1 MRIGPMVLAA
11 SLVAVVAGPGTAL
24 AEGAGDE
31 VKVGDPA
38 PSFTLPLYNAEVQQ
52 RAMFSL
58 EGAVGPDAED
68 PNVKAVLLS
77 FFATFCAP
85 CKREMPYLEKLQE
98 EFRDQGLRVVMISID
113 RDEEA
118 GAKIA
123 ALAKQNKV
131 SFPILKDRF
140 NFLARRYLGETAP
153 LPSVFIVSREGIV
166 RELSRGYGK
175 DASTFLRASVQKALG
190 LADAK
195 GPVAGQAKGPI
206 VPAPRAN

>member
-1 MRIGPMVLAA
+1 MRTGPVALVVSLAAVLA
-11 SLVAVVAGPGTAL
+11 GPSSAR
-24 AEGAGDE
+24 AEGAGEE

-38 PSFTLPLYNAEVQQ
+38 PSFTLPLYNAEAQQ
-52 RAMFSL
+52 RPMFSL
-58 EGAVGPDAED
+58 DGVVGADADE

-118 GAKIA
+118 AAKIA
-123 ALAKQNKV
+123 VLAKQNKI

-153 LPSVFIVSREGIV
+153 LPSVFIVSRDGVV

-190 LADAK
+190 LPGDAK
-195 GPVAGQAKGPI
+195 GPVVA
-206 VPAPRAN
+206 APHAN